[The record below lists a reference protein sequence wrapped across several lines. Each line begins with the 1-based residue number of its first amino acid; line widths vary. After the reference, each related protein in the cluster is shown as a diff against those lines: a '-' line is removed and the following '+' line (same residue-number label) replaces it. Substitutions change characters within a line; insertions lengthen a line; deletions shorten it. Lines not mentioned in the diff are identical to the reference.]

1 MRKFVFTLVA
11 LTLSTAALAQ
21 RLPATASPTHYT
33 LWFAPDLQNAT
44 FRGRETIDLT
54 LPNPTTT
61 VTLNAAEIQFG
72 DVTMTAGGRTQTARV
87 TLDEKNEMATLTVPR
102 TLPRGAASIQIS
114 YTGLLND
121 KLRGFYLSKANGRRY
136 AVTQMEATDARRAFP
151 SWDEPAYK
159 ATFDVSLMIDSGD
172 TAISNGAQ
180 VSDMPGP
187 EQGKHTVVFA
197 RTPKMSAYL
206 VAMLVGDFVCRDGS
220 TDGIAVRVCSTPDK
234 LPLTGFALEAA
245 QQELKFYNEWTGIT
259 YQFGKLDIIGVPDF
273 AAGAMENAGAITFR
287 EEYLFADPERA
298 SLGTR
303 KTVASIISHEIAHQ
317 WFGDLVTMK
326 WWDDIW
332 LNEGFATWMANK
344 PLASWHPEWQ
354 VDLDE
359 VEETQVAVSTDA
371 LRATRPI
378 RTKVETPDEINEV
391 FDGIAYQK
399 TASVLRTIENFV
411 GPDLFRTGVTSYL
424 KKYAFANAAG
434 EDFWTEVTRVTGKPV
449 DRIMKP
455 FIEQPGVPVVKI
467 EAKCQGNT
475 TDISLHQERF
485 IGTIGASTPLGTA
498 GSTSSTA
505 SPLWAV
511 PVCFKTDG
519 GSGQRC
525 ELLERRDQ
533 KASLPSCSANAFAN
547 ARGRGYY
554 VTEYAPEA
562 VRAIART
569 ARGSLVPAERLSLL
583 GDEWWMAR
591 AGRHDIGVYLDIGSS
606 LAGDEAPSV
615 IEQIARGLTYTHDD
629 VLQMGDVPRFEEWV
643 RRRFSPELMT
653 LGLPGNTS
661 DPDDRQSRRAT
672 LLSLVGVTGNSMDVQ
687 RQARDLALKYV
698 DGPAS
703 LPGTLAATVLSVAAV
718 GGDAM
723 LYDRYTAQLPK
734 LSDKPEEYY
743 RFFNALPWFRDPA
756 LVQRT
761 LQFAVSPAVRTQDTA
776 TLIAGLI
783 TQPWSQDAAWAFVKA
798 DWDALTKSLGVFQGI
813 PRIAGSVGAFCSR
826 EKKTDVEQFFKEHPV
841 PAAERTLRQA
851 FERID
856 SCIAMR
862 ERQAAPAS
870 AWLATASR

>member
-1 MRKFVFTLVA
+1 MRSFACTLVA
-11 LTLSTAALAQ
+11 LGLSAGAFAQ
-21 RLPATASPTHYT
+21 RLPATVVPTHYA

-44 FRGRETIDLT
+44 FRGRETIDVNV
-54 LPNPTTT
+54 PNPTTT
-61 VTLNAAEIQFG
+61 ITLNAAEIQFG
-72 DVTMTAGGRTQTARV
+72 AVTITAGGRMQTARV
-87 TLDEKNEMATLTVPR
+87 ALDEKNEMATLTVPR
-102 TLPRGAASIQIS
+102 ALPRGAASIQIT
-114 YTGLLND
+114 YTGILND

-159 ATFDVSLMIDSGD
+159 ATFDVSLMIDTGD

-187 EQGKHTVVFA
+187 DSGKHTLVFA
-197 RTPKMSAYL
+197 RTPKMSSYL
-206 VAMLVGDFVCRDGS
+206 VAMLVGDFVCRSGTADE
-220 TDGIAVRVCSTPDK
+220 IAVRVCSTPDK

-245 QQELKFYNEWTGIT
+245 QQEVKFFNEWTGIK

-344 PLASWHPEWQ
+344 PLAAWHPEWQ
-354 VDLDE
+354 VELDE

-371 LRATRPI
+371 LRSTRPI

-399 TASVLRTIENFV
+399 TASVLRTIENYV
-411 GPDLFRTGVTSYL
+411 GAEAFRQGVASYL
-424 KKYAFANAAG
+424 KKYSFANAAG
-434 EDFWTEVTRVTGKPV
+434 EDFWTEVARVTGKPV

-467 EAKCQGNT
+467 ESKCQGNT

-485 IGTIGASTPLGTA
+485 AGMTSPATSPGPGPAASA
-498 GSTSSTA
+498 SSQ
-505 SPLWAV
+505 LWAI
-511 PVCFKTDG
+511 PVCFKTGG
-519 GSGQRC
+519 GSGPQC

-533 KASLPSCSANAFAN
+533 KASLPACSANAFAN
-547 ARGRGYY
+547 VRGRGYY
-554 VTEYAPEA
+554 FTEYPPDE

-583 GDEWWMAR
+583 GDEWWMVR
-591 AGRHDIGVYLDIGSS
+591 AGRHDVGVYLDIASS

-615 IEQIARGLTYTHDD
+615 IEQIGKSLGYAHEDIFEAPD
-629 VLQMGDVPRFEEWV
+629 VQKFEDWI
-643 RRRFSPELMT
+643 RRRFTPELT
-653 LGLPGNTS
+653 ALGLPGNTT

-672 LLSLVGVTGNSMDVQ
+672 LLALVGVTGNSTEVQ
-687 RQARDLALKYV
+687 RQARDLALKYI
-698 DGPAS
+698 DNPES
-703 LPGTLAATVLSVAAV
+703 IPGTLAPTILNVAAV

-723 LYDRYTAQLPK
+723 LYDRYVAQLPK
-734 LSDKPEEYY
+734 LSGKPEEYY
-743 RFFNALPWFRDPA
+743 RFFNALPSFRDPA

-761 LQFAVSPAVRTQDTA
+761 LQFAISPDVRTQDA
-776 TLIAGLI
+776 PTLIGGVMG
-783 TQPWSQDAAWAFVKA
+783 QPWSRDAAWTFVKA
-798 DWDALTKSLGVFQGI
+798 NWDTLNKLLGVFGGI
-813 PRIAGSVGAFCSR
+813 TRIAGSVGAFCSR
-826 EKKTDVEQFFKEHPV
+826 DKEAEVEQFFKEHPL
-841 PAAERTLRQA
+841 PAAERTLKQA

-856 SCIAMR
+856 TCVAVK

-870 AWLATASR
+870 AWLTSATR